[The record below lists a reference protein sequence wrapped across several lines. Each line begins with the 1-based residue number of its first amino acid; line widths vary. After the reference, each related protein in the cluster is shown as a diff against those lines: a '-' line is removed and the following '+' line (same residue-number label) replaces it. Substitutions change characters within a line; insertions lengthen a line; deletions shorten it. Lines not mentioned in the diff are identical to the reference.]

1 MKKTKTLALIA
12 ATSALTLSVAGAAA
26 AQPYGGWQSINER
39 QARLDQR
46 IENGVR
52 SGDLTRVEARRLHGE
67 FRRIARLEA
76 RYRVNG
82 LSRWERADLDRRFD
96 RLSAQIREERHDYQR
111 RG

>member
-1 MKKTKTLALIA
+1 MKKTMTLALIG
-12 ATSALTLSVAGAAA
+12 ATSALALSTAGVAM
-26 AQPYGGWQSINER
+26 AQPHRDWQSINER

-46 IENGVR
+46 IDNGVR
-52 SGDLTRVEARRLHGE
+52 HGDLTRVEARRLHGE
-67 FRRIARLEA
+67 YRRIARLEA

-96 RLSAQIREERHDYQR
+96 RLSSQIRDQRHDYQR